1 LAITREKKEQMVTD
15 YLDKLSRSKA
25 LFLTDYRGLTVSEM
39 EVLRAKIREAGGGY
53 SIVKNTLVA
62 RALQAVGVSVPE
74 DMLEGPTAIG
84 FAYDEVPAVAKVL
97 TDFAKETDILQVKG
111 GLIEGK
117 ALTSNQVTSLA
128 ELPPREV
135 ILAQLLGLIQQ
146 PGNRV
151 AGVINAASGKL
162 AATIKAYADKLEE
175 AEGVA

>member
-1 LAITREKKEQMVTD
+1 VGIVSSRTRW
-15 YLDKLSRSKA
+15 S
-25 LFLTDYRGLTVSEM
+25 
-39 EVLRAKIREAGGGY
+39 
-53 SIVKNTLVA
+53 
-62 RALQAVGVSVPE
+62 
-74 DMLEGPTAIG
+74 
-84 FAYDEVPAVAKVL
+84 PAVAKVL